1 MASLFLGGEGSPH
14 HALPPRSL
22 STAAPA
28 AEPVD
33 RVSDSGSPAG
43 MARLVQVVQEL
54 SIARDLP
61 TILAI
66 TRRAARELT
75 GADGATIALRD
86 GDQIWFADED
96 AIAPLWKGQRFA
108 LDRSLTGRA
117 IAGRET
123 LVIDDVAADLG
134 IVAEPLRDSFIRSL
148 AIVPI
153 RRLDPNGP
161 IGAIGIY
168 RAAPGPFGS
177 ELHLVEAL
185 ADSTGIT
192 IANVELWAGL
202 ESRVTERTAQL
213 EATNHELEA
222 FSYAVSHDLRAPLRA
237 INGFSKILLE
247 DHAAALGDGREYLLR
262 IRGATTR
269 MAGLIDDLLRFA
281 QMATGEL
288 EQRSF
293 DLAGIAHDIVDELRG
308 SEPDRRVDVIIPA
321 ALAARGDARLV
332 RVVLENLLRNA
343 WKFTSRRPAARIEL
357 GVQAG
362 AYFVRDNGA
371 GFDPAHADQLFTP
384 FQRLHSAADF
394 DGTGIGL
401 ATAQR
406 IVHRHG
412 GRIWGDSIPDG
423 GATFYFTLG

>member
-1 MASLFLGGEGSPH
+1 MAVAPT
-14 HALPPRSL
+14 LPPRAL
-22 STAAPA
+22 TATAPA
-28 AEPVD
+28 AEPAD
-33 RVSDSGSPAG
+33 RVTSGG
-43 MARLVQVVQEL
+43 MERLVQVVQEL

-66 TRRAARELT
+66 TRGAARELT

-86 GDQIWFADED
+86 GDQCWFADED
-96 AIAPLWKGQRFA
+96 AIAPLWKGQRFP
-108 LDRSLTGRA
+108 LDHSLTGRA
-117 IAGRET
+117 ISGRET
-123 LVIDDVAADLG
+123 IVIDDVHADG
-134 IVAEPLRDSFIRSL
+134 RITAEPLRDSFVRSL

-168 RAAPGPFGS
+168 RAVPHRAS
-177 ELHLVEAL
+177 ATELRVLEAL

-192 IANVELWAGL
+192 MANVELWARL
-202 ESRVTERTAQL
+202 ESRVAERTAQL

-262 IRGATTR
+262 IRGATAR

-288 EQRSF
+288 EHRGF
-293 DLAGIAHDIVDELRG
+293 DLAAVARDIVDELRAG
-308 SEPDRRVDVIIPA
+308 EPDRRVDVIVPA
-321 ALAARGDARLV
+321 ALPARGDARLV

-343 WKFTSRRPAARIEL
+343 WKFTSKRDAARIEL
-357 GVQAG
+357 GALAG
-362 AYFVRDNGA
+362 AYFIRDNGA
-371 GFDPAHADQLFTP
+371 GFDASRADQLFTP
-384 FQRLHSAADF
+384 FHRLHSAADF

-412 GRIWGDSIPDG
+412 GRIWADAAPDR